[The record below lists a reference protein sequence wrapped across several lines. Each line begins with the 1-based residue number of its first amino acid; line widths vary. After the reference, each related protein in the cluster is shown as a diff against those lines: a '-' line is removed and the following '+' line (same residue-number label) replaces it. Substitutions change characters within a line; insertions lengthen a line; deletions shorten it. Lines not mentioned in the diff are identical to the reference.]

1 MRQALSSAARKASED
16 NRSSHGKVRSPG
28 QPRDDTNPI
37 HAHVRAYYSFED
49 IVLHTENPF
58 MTKPS
63 TDTAQASPTKQFF
76 VSMLTRD
83 ISLADAILDLLDN
96 CLDGAMRLKHGNE
109 VDYSKHFVNIKVA
122 EDHFSIADNCG
133 GIPRDIAINYAFKM
147 GRDSDD
153 DRDSD
158 AETIGMY
165 GVGMK
170 RAIFKMGR
178 NALVRT
184 RHGDDMFEVP
194 ITSQWLE
201 AKNWDPLPINE
212 PTETKERLDEAGTT
226 IYVTELYEGVSRH
239 FSNGGFMNDVST
251 AISEHFTTFIQWGL
265 KVSLNGTPIK
275 AVPVQVLV
283 STEEGSPAPYVYQAT
298 IDEVLVSISVGLNTG
313 KSLGDDDEDDTGFE
327 RDRSSAT
334 AGWTVLCNDRA
345 VIVGDKS
352 RLTGWGDGIPLYH
365 PQFAVITGI
374 IEFRSKHADK
384 LPVTTTKRALDTSS
398 NVWLESL
405 VKMKEG
411 MRIWIS
417 YTNQWKNH
425 PRADQTSHW
434 ESAKPMP
441 LNQAIE
447 VVGAR
452 SATKKNAGTIE
463 FNPQKAKVLP
473 VPDDKKPSSR
483 KIVYSRP
490 AEEIRLVSKLL
501 FDEPDEKP
509 GIVGDKCFEIQLA
522 NAKKQGD

>member
-1 MRQALSSAARKASED
+1 
-16 NRSSHGKVRSPG
+16 
-28 QPRDDTNPI
+28 
-37 HAHVRAYYSFED
+37 
-49 IVLHTENPF
+49 

-63 TDTAQASPTKQFF
+63 TDQAQASPTKQFF

-96 CLDGAMRLKHGNE
+96 CLDGAMRLANGSA
-109 VDYSKHFVNIKVA
+109 VDYAKYFVKIEIAK
-122 EDHFSIADNCG
+122 DHFLIADNCG
-133 GIPRDIAINYAFKM
+133 GIPREVAKNYAFKM
-147 GRDSDD
+147 GREQDD

-158 AETIGMY
+158 TETIGMY

-184 RHGDDMFEVP
+184 RHDDDTFEVP
-194 ITSQWLE
+194 ITTQWLE

-212 PTETKERLDEAGTT
+212 PTEAKEQLAEAGTT
-226 IYVTELYEGVSRH
+226 IYVNELYEGVSRH
-239 FSNGGFMNDVST
+239 FANEAFENEVRT
-251 AISEHFTTFIQWGL
+251 AISEHFTMFIQSGL
-265 KVSLNGTPIK
+265 KVELNGK
-275 AVPVQVLV
+275 SVESVRVEVLV
-283 STEEGSPAPYVYQAT
+283 STDENRPAPYVFQKT
-298 IDEVLVSISVGLNTG
+298 IDDVLVSITVGLNTG
-313 KSLGDDDEDDTGFE
+313 KSLSNDDDDDAGFE

-345 VIVGDKS
+345 VIVGDKG

-365 PQFAVITGI
+365 PQFAIITGI

-417 YTNQWKNH
+417 YTNQWKSH
-425 PRADQTSHW
+425 PRADQSRHW

-441 LNQAIE
+441 LSRAIE
-447 VVGAR
+447 AVAAR
-452 SATKKNAGTIE
+452 KATKKVGGVIE
-463 FNPQKAKVLP
+463 FNPQKEKVLP
-473 VPDDKKPSSR
+473 LPEDKKPSSR
-483 KIVYSRP
+483 RIVFSRP
-490 AEEIRLVSKLL
+490 AEEVRLVSKML
-501 FDEPDEKP
+501 FDDSDEKP
-509 GIVGDKCFEIQLA
+509 GIVGDKCFEMQLA
-522 NAKKQGD
+522 KARKDGK